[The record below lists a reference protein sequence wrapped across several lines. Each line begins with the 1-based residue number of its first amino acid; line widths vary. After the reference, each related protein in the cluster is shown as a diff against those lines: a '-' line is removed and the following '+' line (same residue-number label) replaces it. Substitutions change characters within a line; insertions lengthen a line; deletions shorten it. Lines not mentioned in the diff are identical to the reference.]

1 CEILSGEYFKNEK
14 YDSVKLGYLVRFENR
29 IKHMHSQ
36 AAQSYYYLYSENI
49 TCQLHSIP
57 RNNIYVPLNRTVQ
70 F

>member
-1 CEILSGEYFKNEK
+1 MRNTIGGIFQNEK

-36 AAQSYYYLYSENI
+36 AAKL
-49 TCQLHSIP
+49 LLSI
-57 RNNIYVPLNRTVQ
+57 